1 MGDTSNSDSS
11 KLRSIDTQ
19 EVELANEA
27 KKELDQFALTDSFG
41 RYRVVRLLGRGGFG
55 QVFLAT
61 DPALDRSVAIKVPKY
76 FQQMRPDIRSRFME
90 EGRSLAKLAHPA
102 VVAVFDV
109 GVSQQGQPYV
119 VMEFVSGQSLSQR
132 MKSQR
137 FSLSESLDLLIQVAD
152 GLRAMHQAQVVHRD
166 LKPGNIVI
174 DSDGRARIIDF
185 GLALNDGIPLRQLGQ
200 SQEGTPS
207 YMAPEQVRG
216 LNHHLN
222 GRTDIWSF
230 GVTMYQL
237 MTGRLP
243 FGGRRAADLGYRI
256 CSVDPLPLR
265 QLNSAVPVELERIC
279 LRCVAKS
286 MTERYETA
294 SDLLQDL
301 HAVRELLSQTI
312 LDDKLISGLSHA
324 HRDGA
329 SQPRSD
335 QRTPQTP
342 LLGSTVSNVV
352 THGLRAFGQ
361 RDADYFFEL
370 LPGQRDAQGIPETIG
385 FWQHRLDAAAP
396 DQGLSMG
403 VIYGPS
409 GCGKTSFVCAGLLP
423 RLIGEFDV
431 VYVECDS
438 RQTEA
443 RLIRQLNLK
452 FPTLSSIELLE
463 EKFRRMR
470 LDSEV
475 LESKRVLLVLDQ
487 FEQWLRTPRQLH
499 REPLVEALRQLD
511 GKKICCL
518 VLVRDD
524 YWMGISQFMRSL
536 DLQIQEGVNAMA
548 YPLFD
553 RRHAEKVLMTFG
565 QSMNCLPR
573 DAGAMSKPQRDFI
586 SAAVKSFARNGKV
599 ICVHLALFAQMM
611 RDRAW
616 ESRELKRMG
625 GWKGVGVRYLEETF
639 SDPEA
644 PRAVRSFLPEVSA
657 ILERLLPIGKRD
669 MKGSMVAETDL
680 KQAANMVSRADDF
693 EQVLEILMN
702 STRLVSQV
710 DRANDSK
717 TPDERYYQLSH
728 DFLVGPIH
736 DWLEKQRL
744 GSWRGRAHLR
754 LTELS
759 KEWTANNDARF
770 LPTSGEFASMM
781 LGVPQRIRE
790 QHANFLATATKRL
803 VARWSVATLI
813 CMTIVLTGVGL
824 RNQTNRR
831 TGVLRAESLLISR
844 SSDLDDALESVGQ
857 SYRWA
862 KPRLDALLRD
872 NAPTGYRIHLA
883 RLQNDDR
890 KSESLDR
897 LIASLEWIPNEEI
910 PIFIKT
916 FSSDA
921 NQAVEKLEL
930 RFSNATDPKLRAR
943 LATIL
948 LLLGR
953 DESAKKVLALGP
965 DPTTRTLFIGNFGA
979 CAGDLTAIAKFIQD
993 SDDFDFESGLCLAVG
1008 RIPQSQLS
1016 DEDRSIWRD
1025 AFRDVYLNSPA
1036 GGSHSAAQW
1045 ALVHW
1050 GVKPPPV
1057 APNPTPPSN
1066 RDWWVTEPVP
1076 GHILTFVRIPLGQI
1090 VSGAS
1095 VPESFRRKWHID
1107 VDPDAATPVP
1117 AFWISTEEITCGLF
1131 RVYADSLPRGEQLA
1145 HVKAD
1150 LDLAARINDRRP
1162 IYGVE
1167 WSSITR
1173 FCNWLSKQTNRTE
1186 CFQIQDDST
1195 FLDASATGFRLPLR
1209 REWEYACLSGVITLF
1224 PFGGMDQLDALADYS
1239 WHFSPELDPEAPIRE
1254 GGLKMPNAWG
1264 VFDMLGNANE
1274 WCADGPKSD
1283 SDARY
1288 LLGGHNSS
1296 ALEHLYAGFPDFDLL
1311 TVNFQFQGIRL
1322 VIPDE

>member
-1 MGDTSNSDSS
+1 MGDTSSSDSA
-11 KLRSIDTQ
+11 KLRSSGTQQIEFAKDAKNESDRFGHTDT
-19 EVELANEA
+19 
-27 KKELDQFALTDSFG
+27 FG
-41 RYRVVRLLGRGGFG
+41 RYRVVRPLGRGGFG

-61 DPALDRSVAIKVPKY
+61 DPALDRLVAIKVPKY
-76 FQQMRPDIRSRFME
+76 FQQMRPDVRSRFME

-119 VMEFVSGQSLSQR
+119 VMEFVAGQSLSRR
-132 MKSQR
+132 MKLQR

-166 LKPGNIVI
+166 LKPSNIAI

-185 GLALNDGIPLRQLGQ
+185 GLALNDGIPLRELGQ

-216 LNHHLN
+216 LNHHLD

-230 GVTMYQL
+230 GVTLFQL

-243 FGGRRAADLGYRI
+243 FSGRRAEDLGYRI
-256 CSVDPLPLR
+256 CSVDPPPLR
-265 QLNSAVPVELERIC
+265 QLNSSIPAELERIC
-279 LRCVAKS
+279 LCCMAKS

-301 HAVRELLSQTI
+301 NAARAQLTRSIVDDHLLGAWP
-312 LDDKLISGLSHA
+312 LIFDEAGT
-324 HRDGA
+324 
-329 SQPRSD
+329 QPRSD
-335 QRTPQTP
+335 QRTP
-342 LLGSTVSNVV
+342 LHESTVTNVV
-352 THGLRAFGQ
+352 THGLRAFSQ

-385 FWQHRLDAAAP
+385 FWQQRLDVSAA
-396 DQGLSMG
+396 DQGLPIG

-431 VYVECDS
+431 VFVECDS

-443 RLIRQLNLK
+443 RLTRQLNLK
-452 FPTLSSIELLE
+452 FPALSSIELLE

-487 FEQWLRTPRQLH
+487 FEQWLRPPRQLH

-518 VLVRDD
+518 ILVRDD
-524 YWMGISQFMRSL
+524 YWMGITQFMRSL
-536 DLQIQEGVNAMA
+536 DLQIQEGINAMA

-553 RRHAEKVLMTFG
+553 RRHAEKVLTTFG
-565 QSMNCLPR
+565 QSMNCLPK
-573 DAGAMSKPQRDFI
+573 DMSLRSKSQRDFI
-586 SAAVKSFARNGKV
+586 AAAVKSFARNGKV

-611 RDRAW
+611 RDREW
-616 ESRELKRMG
+616 DSRELKRIG
-625 GWKGVGVRYLEETF
+625 GWKGVGVRFLEETF

-644 PRAVRSFLPEVSA
+644 PRAIRVFLPEVSA

-669 MKGSMVAETDL
+669 MKGRMVAETDL
-680 KQAANMVSRADDF
+680 KQVSNMVGRADDF
-693 EQVLEILMN
+693 EQVLEILLN
-702 STRLVSQV
+702 STRLISQV
-710 DRANDSK
+710 DGATDSK

-728 DFLVGPIH
+728 DFLAGPIH

-759 KEWTANNDARF
+759 REWTANNDARF
-770 LPTSGEFASMM
+770 LPTSGELASMM
-781 LGVPQRIRE
+781 LGVPQRIRDL
-790 QHANFLATATKRL
+790 HTNFLATATKRL
-803 VARWSVATLI
+803 VARWAVAALI
-813 CMTIVLTGVGL
+813 CMTIVLTGIGL

-831 TGVLRAESLLISR
+831 TGVLRAESLLIAR

-862 KPRLDALLRD
+862 KPRLDALSQVD
-872 NAPTGYRIHLA
+872 AATNYRIHLA

-921 NQAVEKLEL
+921 NPAVERLVS

-948 LLLGR
+948 LFLGR
-953 DESAKKVLALGP
+953 DDFAKKVLSIGP
-965 DPTTRTLFIGNFGA
+965 DPTSRTLFIKHFGA
-979 CAGDLTAIAKFIQD
+979 CAGDLTSTAKFIQD
-993 SDDFDFESGLCLAVG
+993 ADDFDFESGLCSAVG

-1016 DEDRSIWRD
+1016 DDERSILLHSLRE
-1025 AFRDVYLNSPA
+1025 VYLNSPA

-1045 ALVHW
+1045 ALDQW
-1050 GVKPPPV
+1050 GVEPPPV
-1057 APNPTPPSN
+1057 APNPTPPSDKN
-1066 RDWWVTEPVP
+1066 WWVTEPLP
-1076 GHILTFVRIPLGQI
+1076 GHVLTFVRIPAGEI
-1090 VSGAS
+1090 TTGAG
-1095 VPESFRRKWHID
+1095 VPEAFLKKFNEARGDSQ
-1107 VDPDAATPVP
+1107 VTVAG
-1117 AFWISTEEITCGLF
+1117 FWISATEVPSTLF
-1131 RVYADSLPRGEQLA
+1131 REFADTPSPGVLPQSNPLSKSDSTSVHKSLPA
-1145 HVKAD
+1145 HG
-1150 LDLAARINDRRP
+1150 INWDEAV
-1162 IYGVE
+1162 G
-1167 WSSITR
+1167 
-1173 FCNWLSKQTNRTE
+1173 FCNWLNMRSQRNVCYSIDGE
-1186 CFQIQDDST
+1186 EVSIDE
-1195 FLDASATGFRLPLR
+1195 ASNGFRLPLR
-1209 REWEYACLSGVITLF
+1209 IEWEYACLAQSTKLF
-1224 PFGGMDQLDALADYS
+1224 PFGSMEQIDSLPDYS
-1239 WHFSPELDPEAPIRE
+1239 WHLSPSVDPEKPVNSSAQK
-1254 GGLKMPNAWG
+1254 LPNPWG
-1264 VFDMLGNANE
+1264 VFDMLGNVSE
-1274 WCADGPKSD
+1274 WCFDGPD
-1283 SDARY
+1283 QVPNARFR
-1288 LLGGHNSS
+1288 LGGNNSCE
-1296 ALEHLYAGFPDFDLL
+1296 LDQIYAGFPGFELRYL
-1311 TVNFQFQGIRL
+1311 KSEFQGLRL
-1322 VIPDE
+1322 VIPDQ